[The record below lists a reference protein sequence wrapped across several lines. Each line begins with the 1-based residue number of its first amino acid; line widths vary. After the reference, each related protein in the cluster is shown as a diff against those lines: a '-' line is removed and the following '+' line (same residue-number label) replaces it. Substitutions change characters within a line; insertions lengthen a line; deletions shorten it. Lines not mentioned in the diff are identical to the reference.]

1 VRQCQAWEEEGLT
14 PKEGAARLKRHEFY
28 VRKLFGQAGNYSHDE
43 LGEATVRLARLDL
56 ALKGGSKLP
65 GDLELDRM
73 LVEVTQPAERPR
85 PKER

>member
-1 VRQCQAWEEEGLT
+1 MRQCQALEQEGLT
-14 PKEGAARLKRHEFY
+14 PREGAARLKRHEFY

-43 LGEATVRLARLDL
+43 LGEAIVRLARLDL

-73 LVEVTQPAERPR
+73 LVAVTQPAERPR
-85 PKER
+85 PEQR